1 MKGMAGKGRTEGRR
15 RLGDDDCALF
25 EKDHIYML
33 SEINALLGI
42 IEEAETELCSLKSL
56 ENP

>member
-1 MKGMAGKGRTEGRR
+1 MAGKGRTEGRR